1 MGLISEIMDR
11 GRWWRRYDG
20 WSDHKGRDFLFSLI
34 HYLQLW
40 FFSFLFFLFICSL
53 TLKFFILPIL
63 FLHSNFALTFF
74 LHISSLFFFFFSFY
88 YGSFLFI
95 PLFIVRFLLILSPS
109 LTFHTFLLSCF
120 FSSIIIFYHYL
131 FTFKLLGKGLEMFI
145 LVLHPVF
152 NYYHAR

>member
-1 MGLISEIMDR
+1 VGFGLVWLGYLIGKGGIVMELISEIMDR
-11 GRWWRRYDG
+11 GRWWRRFDG
-20 WSDHKGRDFLFSLI
+20 WSDHKGIDFLFSLL

-74 LHISSLFFFFFSFY
+74 LHISSLSFFFSFY

-95 PLFIVRFLLILSPS
+95 PLFIVRFLLILSHS

-120 FSSIIIFYHYL
+120 FFFYYYFLSLSLYL
-131 FTFKLLGKGLEMFI
+131 
-145 LVLHPVF
+145 
-152 NYYHAR
+152 

>member
-11 GRWWRRYDG
+11 GRWWRRFDG
-20 WSDHKGRDFLFSLI
+20 WSDHKGIDFLFSLL

-74 LHISSLFFFFFSFY
+74 LHISSLSFFFSFY

-95 PLFIVRFLLILSPS
+95 PLFIVRFLLILSHS

>member
-1 MGLISEIMDR
+1 VGFGLVWLGYLIGKGGIVMGLISEIMDR
-11 GRWWRRYDG
+11 GRWWRRFDG
-20 WSDHKGRDFLFSLI
+20 WSDHKGIDFLFSLL

-74 LHISSLFFFFFSFY
+74 LHISSLFFFLSFY

-95 PLFIVRFLLILSPS
+95 PLFIVRFLLILSHS

-120 FSSIIIFYHYL
+120 FFFYYYFLSLSLYL
-131 FTFKLLGKGLEMFI
+131 
-145 LVLHPVF
+145 
-152 NYYHAR
+152 

>member
-11 GRWWRRYDG
+11 GRWWRHCDG
-20 WSDHKGRDFLFSLI
+20 WSDHKGINFLFSLL

-63 FLHSNFALTFF
+63 FLHSNFAHFF
-74 LHISSLFFFFFSFY
+74 LAHIISLFFFSFY

-95 PLFIVRFLLILSPS
+95 PLFIVRFLLIFSPS

-145 LVLHPVF
+145 LVLHLVF

>member
-1 MGLISEIMDR
+1 MGFGLVWLGYLIGKGGIVMGLISEIMDR
-11 GRWWRRYDG
+11 GRWWRRFDG
-20 WSDHKGRDFLFSLI
+20 WSDHKGIDFLFSLL

-74 LHISSLFFFFFSFY
+74 LHISSLSFFFSFY

-109 LTFHTFLLSCF
+109 LTFHTFLLLF
-120 FSSIIIFYHYL
+120 FFFYYYFLSLSLYL
-131 FTFKLLGKGLEMFI
+131 
-145 LVLHPVF
+145 
-152 NYYHAR
+152 

>member
-11 GRWWRRYDG
+11 GRWWRRFDG
-20 WSDHKGRDFLFSLI
+20 WSDHKGIDFLFSLL

-74 LHISSLFFFFFSFY
+74 LHISSLFFFFFLFLLWV
-88 YGSFLFI
+88 LFI
-95 PLFIVRFLLILSPS
+95 YTPLYSSIPSYPFTFSNLSYLSTLLFFFLLLLFFIIIS
-109 LTFHTFLLSCF
+109 LPLSC
-120 FSSIIIFYHYL
+120 
-131 FTFKLLGKGLEMFI
+131 
-145 LVLHPVF
+145 LV
-152 NYYHAR
+152 RG

>member
-1 MGLISEIMDR
+1 MGFGLVWLGYLIGKGGIVMGLISEIMDR
-11 GRWWRRYDG
+11 ERWWRRCDG
-20 WSDHKGRDFLFSLI
+20 WLDHKGRDFLFCLL

-63 FLHSNFALTFF
+63 FLHSNFDLTFF
-74 LHISSLFFFFFSFY
+74 LHISSLSFFFSFY

-120 FSSIIIFYHYL
+120 FFFYYYFLSLSLYL
-131 FTFKLLGKGLEMFI
+131 
-145 LVLHPVF
+145 
-152 NYYHAR
+152 

>member
-1 MGLISEIMDR
+1 MV
-11 GRWWRRYDG
+11 
-20 WSDHKGRDFLFSLI
+20 
-34 HYLQLW
+34 
-40 FFSFLFFLFICSL
+40 LFFPFLSFHMFSHFKIFYSPYFVSS
-53 TLKFFILPIL
+53 LKFCS
-63 FLHSNFALTFF
+63 HFF
-74 LHISSLFFFFFSFY
+74 LAHIISLFFFFFSFY

-95 PLFIVRFLLILSPS
+95 PLFIVRFLLIFSPS

-145 LVLHPVF
+145 LVLHLVF

>member
-1 MGLISEIMDR
+1 MGFGLVWLGYLIGKGGIVMELISEIMDR
-11 GRWWRRYDG
+11 GRWWRRFDG
-20 WSDHKGRDFLFSLI
+20 WSDHKGIDFLFSLL

-74 LHISSLFFFFFSFY
+74 LHISSLSFFFSFY

-95 PLFIVRFLLILSPS
+95 PLFIVRFLLILSHS

-120 FSSIIIFYHYL
+120 FFFYYYFLSLSLYL
-131 FTFKLLGKGLEMFI
+131 
-145 LVLHPVF
+145 
-152 NYYHAR
+152 

>member
-1 MGLISEIMDR
+1 MVEAL
-11 GRWWRRYDG
+11 WWLVGSQGY
-20 WSDHKGRDFLFSLI
+20 KL
-34 HYLQLW
+34 
-40 FFSFLFFLFICSL
+40 SFLS
-53 TLKFFILPIL
+53 
-63 FLHSNFALTFF
+63 
-74 LHISSLFFFFFSFY
+74 SSLFTIMVLFFPFLSFHMFSHFKIFYSPYFVSSLKFCSHFFLAHIISLFFFFSFY

-145 LVLHPVF
+145 LVLHPIF

>member
-1 MGLISEIMDR
+1 VGFGLVWLGYLIGKGGIVMGLISEIMDR

-20 WSDHKGRDFLFSLI
+20 WSDHKGRDFLFSLL

-74 LHISSLFFFFFSFY
+74 LHISSLSFFSLFLLWVLFIYTPLYSSIPSYPFTFSNLSYLSTLLFFFFY
-88 YGSFLFI
+88 YYFLS
-95 PLFIVRFLLILSPS
+95 LS
-109 LTFHTFLLSCF
+109 L
-120 FSSIIIFYHYL
+120 YL
-131 FTFKLLGKGLEMFI
+131 
-145 LVLHPVF
+145 
-152 NYYHAR
+152 